1 MYQMKLKFDDVCSRN
16 KSLTDSN
23 NVLKLIVENRC
34 NAVTE
39 EREAAICEKKV
50 LLQKVNSTEEE
61 TNILRKEKEISDYEN
76 DQLQSICGQYEVS
89 I

>member
-34 NAVTE
+34 NAVTK
-39 EREAAICEKKV
+39 EREAAV
-50 LLQKVNSTEEE
+50 LLQKVNSIEE
-61 TNILRKEKEISDYEN
+61 RK
-76 DQLQSICGQYEVS
+76 
-89 I
+89 